1 MLVRVVQLTFKSEE
15 LDSFFEAFEVH
26 KNKIA
31 VFEGCRGMQLLQE
44 IDNPC
49 VIMTYS
55 HWEDESALNT
65 YRNSELF
72 SSLWAKIKPKFSK
85 KPLAWSHEIY
95 FDGFDINRKLSL

>member
-1 MLVRVVQLTFKSEE
+1 MLVRIVQLTFKSEE
-15 LDSFFEAFEVH
+15 LDHFFEDFEVH

-31 VFEGCRGMQLLQE
+31 AFEGCGGMQLLQE

-72 SSLWAKIKPKFSK
+72 S
-85 KPLAWSHEIY
+85 
-95 FDGFDINRKLSL
+95 R